1 MEIIL
6 SEEEAR
12 VPVTVFQIKG
22 ELVAET
28 EGQLVQQA
36 RDAYETG
43 MRYLLL
49 DLSRV
54 TFLSSA
60 GLRAVHQIY
69 TLLRGDS
76 PEQSDGDVRAGIK
89 AGTYHSSHL
98 KLLNPNSEVSKVL
111 KATGFDMFLEI
122 YSNRS
127 KALASF

>member
-1 MEIIL
+1 M
-6 SEEEAR
+6 SEGKAR

-22 ELVAET
+22 ELTAET

-36 RDAYETG
+36 QDSFDAG

-49 DLSRV
+49 DLSKV

-60 GLRAVHQIY
+60 GLRAIHQLFL
-69 TLLRGDS
+69 LLRTDS
-76 PEQSDGDVRAGIK
+76 PEQSDEAMRDGIK

-98 KLLNPNSEVSKVL
+98 KLLNPSSDVLQVL
-111 KATGFDMFLEI
+111 KATGFDMFLDV
-122 YSNRS
+122 YSSKR

>member
-1 MEIIL
+1 MEVVV

-12 VPVTVFQIKG
+12 VPVTIFQIKG
-22 ELVAET
+22 ELTAET

-36 RDAYETG
+36 QDAFDAG

-49 DLSRV
+49 DLSKV

-60 GLRAVHQIY
+60 GLRAMHQIFL
-69 TLLRGDS
+69 LLRTDS
-76 PEQSDGDVRAGIK
+76 PEQSDEAIRDGIK

-98 KLLNPNSEVSKVL
+98 KLLSPSSEVLQVL
-111 KATGFDMFLEI
+111 KATGFDMFLDV
-122 YSNRS
+122 YSNQR